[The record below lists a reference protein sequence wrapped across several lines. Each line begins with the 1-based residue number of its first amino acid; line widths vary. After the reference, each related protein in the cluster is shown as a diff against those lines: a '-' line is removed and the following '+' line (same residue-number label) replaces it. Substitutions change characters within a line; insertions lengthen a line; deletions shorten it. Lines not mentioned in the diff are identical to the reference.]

1 MRKPARIGCAFIGC
15 VFVWA
20 VVLIGASG
28 PSAADPL
35 LGIDYDV
42 TSGTFPDSGFGGP
55 ITGAVVEITL
65 PGTSTSTPVYCL
77 SNCGTIYVLLTG
89 PYGTIPFS
97 YAPLTF
103 LSVTPS
109 QVAAI
114 FTATYRTAYSWHT
127 TGILNYPATGK
138 TYGTGH
144 ITGTTLTY
152 GTFTFSI
159 PFQFGNE
166 VRLLPEPSAPSALA
180 AGVVLLGL
188 IGAFGARARS
198 ARRGQSTPGR

>member
-1 MRKPARIGCAFIGC
+1 MRLPIRATGICCAFVG
-15 VFVWA
+15 A
-20 VVLIGASG
+20 AVLIGAG
-28 PSAADPL
+28 RPAAADAL
-35 LGIDYDV
+35 LGITYDI

-65 PGTSTSTPVYCL
+65 PGTSTSTPVYCVA
-77 SNCGTIYVLLTG
+77 SCGTVYVLLTG
-89 PYGTIPFS
+89 PNGTIPFN

-109 QVAAI
+109 QVAAL
-114 FTATYRTAYSWHT
+114 FTYTYQNIYSWHT

-144 ITGTTLTY
+144 ITGTTLTF
-152 GTFTFSI
+152 GTFTISI

-166 VRLLPEPSAPSALA
+166 VRLLPEPSSQSALA
-180 AGVVLLGL
+180 AGAVLLVL
-188 IGAFGARARS
+188 IGAFGARARR
-198 ARRGQSTPGR
+198 ARPR

>member
-1 MRKPARIGCAFIGC
+1 

-20 VVLIGASG
+20 AVLTGTGG

-35 LGIDYDV
+35 LGINYDV
-42 TSGTFPDSGFGGP
+42 TGGSFENTLKGGP

-65 PGTSTSTPVYCL
+65 PGISTSTPVFCVA
-77 SNCGTIYVLLTG
+77 SCGTIYILLSG
-89 PYGTIPFS
+89 PNGVFS
-97 YAPLTF
+97 FNYAPLVF
-103 LSVTPS
+103 LSVTPN
-109 QVAAI
+109 QAVAE
-114 FTATYRTAYSWHT
+114 FTFTYQDTFNWHS

-144 ITGTTLTY
+144 ITGTTV
-152 GTFTFSI
+152 TFPPSSAYTFSI

-166 VRLLPEPSAPSALA
+166 VRLLPEPSSRSALA

-188 IGAFGARARS
+188 IGASGARAHRV
-198 ARRGQSTPGR
+198 RRLNPPR